1 MDPLLCRYTYIY
13 FYLLYLHTDYLSINK
28 EQTLKAVALESRSDF
43 VTWMSALR
51 LAKYGGEDLSLAYKN
66 CLVPPTPA
74 ATSAGEKDCSLAFLP
89 DCGATGTSGAASKA
103 SSFKTKAI
111 MDLHKVKGNQGFSKK
126 LFLEH
131 KLVSQTSINF
141 LELDYVL
148 LATMRHICKLVDI
161 RYYMLTTM
169 NSHSTYMKI
178 QGFPG

>member
-1 MDPLLCRYTYIY
+1 
-13 FYLLYLHTDYLSINK
+13 
-28 EQTLKAVALESRSDF
+28 
-43 VTWMSALR
+43 
-51 LAKYGGEDLSLAYKN
+51 
-66 CLVPPTPA
+66 
-74 ATSAGEKDCSLAFLP
+74 
-89 DCGATGTSGAASKA
+89 
-103 SSFKTKAI
+103 